1 LDAEIRLDVT
11 GGSLETKVQP
21 RMTYTPAVLLIKGV
35 HGAVEIEANDDQLA
49 EIEYAL
55 RTYLDGIRYPE
66 TPDQQ
71 AILNHEINQSIEEEI
86 A

>member
-1 LDAEIRLDVT
+1 MDAEIRLDVT

-66 TPDQQ
+66 SSEQQ
-71 AILNHEINQSIEEEI
+71 AILKSEINQSFEEEI

>member
-1 LDAEIRLDVT
+1 MNAEIRLDVS

-21 RMTYTPAVLLIKGV
+21 RLAYSPAALQIKGKN
-35 HGAVEIEANDDQLA
+35 GTIEIEADDEQLA
-49 EIEYAL
+49 EIEFVL

-71 AILNHEINQSIEEEI
+71 TILNHEINQSIEEGI

>member
-1 LDAEIRLDVT
+1 MDAEIRLDVT

>member
-1 LDAEIRLDVT
+1 MGTAYSVDLSNQHTEVEVLPENHYSLPTLSLR
-11 GGSLETKVQP
+11 GSFGTIQIF
-21 RMTYTPAVLLIKGV
+21 A
-35 HGAVEIEANDDQLA
+35 ANEQLA

-55 RTYLDGIRYPE
+55 RTHLNGIRYPE